1 MNKKGKQMSNVWT
14 YLIILFIFAILMF
27 GIKQLGLELTQ
38 NPNQNLD
45 NDSIEYIAELNEID
59 LSEYQVSSDLI
70 ESPILFTDNTS
81 QGNPKDYS
89 LEFQF
94 AKERGLPIENTIKN
108 IFSVPSV
115 IVYQVLKMPRNNW
128 SWIVDALNWFWRLAI
143 IVALVY
149 FARGIV
155 S

>member
-1 MNKKGKQMSNVWT
+1 MNKKGKQMSNIWT
-14 YLIILFIFAILMF
+14 YLILLLLFGVLMT
-27 GIKQLGLELTQ
+27 GIVQLGNDLVLNE
-38 NPNQNLD
+38 NANLD
-45 NDSIEYIAELNEID
+45 NDSIEYIAEVQGID
-59 LSEYQVSSDLI
+59 LSEFDVTSQEI
-70 ESPILFTDNTS
+70 ESAILFTDNTS

-94 AKERGLPIENTIKN
+94 ARERGLPIENTAKQ

-115 IVYQVLKMPRNNW
+115 IIYQVLRLPKNNW
-128 SWIVDALNWFWRLAI
+128 SWIVDVLNWFWRLAI

-149 FARGIV
+149 FARGIL